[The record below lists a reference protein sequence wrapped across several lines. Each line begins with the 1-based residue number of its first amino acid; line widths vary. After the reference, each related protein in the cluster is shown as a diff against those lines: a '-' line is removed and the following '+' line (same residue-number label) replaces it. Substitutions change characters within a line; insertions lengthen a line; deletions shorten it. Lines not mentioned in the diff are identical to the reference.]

1 MIKNITCTECPMGCS
16 VDVEF
21 DGQNIVSIKG
31 NTCPRGKLYAENE
44 VIRPKRVVTST
55 VKSTDGILVPVKT
68 DRPVPKDKIFE
79 VIEKI
84 NKTTCTLPAIT
95 GTILVANIC
104 EDANLVVAGSV
115 TK

>member
-1 MIKNITCTECPMGCS
+1 MIKTITCTECPMGCS
-16 VDVEF
+16 VEVEF
-21 DGQNIVSIKG
+21 EKENVLSVKG

-68 DRPVPKDKIFE
+68 DRPIPKDKIFE
-79 VIEKI
+79 VMAKI

-95 GTILVANIC
+95 GMILVKNVC
-104 EDANLVVAGSV
+104 EDANLIVAGSV
-115 TK
+115 K

>member
-1 MIKNITCTECPMGCS
+1 MIKTITCTECPMGCS

-21 DGQNIVSIKG
+21 KGENILSIKG

-55 VKSTDGILVPVKT
+55 VKTDTGVLVPVKT
-68 DRPVPKDKIFE
+68 DKPVPKDKIFE
-79 VIEKI
+79 VMEKI

-95 GTILVANIC
+95 GTVLYANIC
-104 EDANLVVAGSV
+104 EDANLVVAGSI
-115 TK
+115 K

>member
-1 MIKNITCTECPMGCS
+1 MIKTITCTECPMGCS

-21 DGQNIVSIKG
+21 EGENILSIKG

-55 VKSTDGILVPVKT
+55 VKTDTGVLVPVKT
-68 DRPVPKDKIFE
+68 DKPVPKDKIFE
-79 VIEKI
+79 VMAKI

-95 GTILVANIC
+95 GTVLYANIC
-104 EDANLVVAGSV
+104 EDANLVVAGSI
-115 TK
+115 K